1 MVITTHVPVG
11 CVVGWSAVEEEDVG
25 MVPLTLLTVPPHFS

>member
-1 MVITTHVPVG
+1 MFRWDDVMT
-11 CVVGWSAVEEEDVG
+11 VVGWSAVEEDVG